1 MARFILRGSILRK
14 ILLFAFGVLVCACL
28 QTPIAWAQHAGGGG
42 HVGGGHVGGG
52 HVGGGGGHSAG
63 GGHASAPHGSAPAGH
78 GTTSGFRT
86 SGVIVPPA
94 RFNAGSFRFRP
105 RPIPPRPTPPR
116 PIPIFGFP
124 IFFGA
129 PFFFDGAFN
138 SFWWPS
144 CGPFWGPGC
153 SFSPFYGYGG
163 YGYGYDMEN
172 NWPSYGS
179 GGQGTTPN
187 YTYPPYLYG
196 RGARDLVE
204 LFFKDGTVF
213 DVTDYWL
220 VDGQMHFMTVDEGGT
235 KAAEHAR
242 DFDTLDLQTTINVNT
257 ERGFKFTLRNQPLE
271 QYLRDH
277 RDANPQD
284 NPNPP
289 KN

>member
-1 MARFILRGSILRK
+1 MARFILCGSILRK
-14 ILLFAFGVLVCACL
+14 IMLCGSSVLACACL
-28 QTPIAWAQHAGGGG
+28 QTPIARAQHAGGG
-42 HVGGGHVGGG
+42 HVGGGSFGGG
-52 HVGGGGGHSAG
+52 HFGGGSGHSG

-78 GTTSGFRT
+78 GTASGFRS
-86 SGVIVPPA
+86 SGVIVPPV

-105 RPIPPRPTPPR
+105 HPIPPRPTPPR

-138 SFWWPS
+138 SFWWPA

-153 SFSPFYGYGG
+153 SFSPFYGCGG
-163 YGYGYDMEN
+163 YGYGYDIEN

-235 KAAEHAR
+235 KAVELVR
-242 DFDTLDLQTTINVNT
+242 GFDTLDLQTTIDVNT

-277 RDANPQD
+277 PDANPQD